1 MSAKIY
7 HNARCSKSRATVAIL
22 EQNDVDF
29 EVVNYLV
36 NPPSESELKSLIND
50 LNIGARDLLRKGEAK
65 YKELGLS
72 DKSLSE
78 DHLVKSMLEFPI
90 LIERPIVRTEKGV
103 AIGRPPENVNSILWS
118 YLTSMIGV
126 ITE

>member
-1 MSAKIY
+1 MSTKIY
-7 HNARCSKSRATVAIL
+7 HNTRCSKSRATVAIL

-29 EVVNYLV
+29 EIVNYLDE
-36 NPPSESELKSLIND
+36 PPSETELKDILKD
-50 LNIGARDLLRKGEAK
+50 LGMTARELMRRGESK

-78 DHLVKSMLEFPI
+78 KDLINSMLEFPI

-103 AIGRPPENVNSILWS
+103 AIGRPPENI
-118 YLTSMIGV
+118 IA
-126 ITE
+126 II

>member
-7 HNARCSKSRATVAIL
+7 HNTRCSKSRATVAIL

-36 NPPSESELKSLIND
+36 EPPSEIELKDILKD
-50 LNIGARDLLRKGEAK
+50 LGISARELMRKGETK

-78 DHLVKSMLEFPI
+78 KELISAMLEFPI

-103 AIGRPPENVNSILWS
+103 AIGRPPENI
-118 YLTSMIGV
+118 IA
-126 ITE
+126 II

>member
-1 MSAKIY
+1 MGTKIY

-22 EQNDVDF
+22 EQNDEDF

-36 NPPSESELKSLIND
+36 NPPSESELKSILKD
-50 LNIGARDLLRKGEAK
+50 LDISARELLRRGESK
-65 YKELGLS
+65 FKELGLS

-78 DHLVKSMLEFPI
+78 DYLIKSMLEFPI

-103 AIGRPPENVNSILWS
+103 AIGRPPENVNSIL
-118 YLTSMIGV
+118 
-126 ITE
+126 

>member
-36 NPPSESELKSLIND
+36 NPPSESELKSIIEDLGIN
-50 LNIGARDLLRKGEAK
+50 ARELLRKGEAK
-65 YKELGLS
+65 FKELGLS
-72 DKSLSE
+72 DQSLSE
-78 DHLVKSMLEFPI
+78 DQLIKSMLEFPI
-90 LIERPIVRTEKGV
+90 LIERPIVRTEKGI
-103 AIGRPPENVNSILWS
+103 AIGRPPENVNSIL
-118 YLTSMIGV
+118 
-126 ITE
+126 

>member
-7 HNARCSKSRATVAIL
+7 HNTRCSKSRATVAIL

-36 NPPSESELKSLIND
+36 EPPSEIELKDILKD
-50 LNIGARDLLRKGEAK
+50 LGISARELMRKGETK
-65 YKELGLS
+65 FKELGLS

-78 DHLVKSMLEFPI
+78 KELINAMLEFPI

-103 AIGRPPENVNSILWS
+103 VIGRPPENINAI
-118 YLTSMIGV
+118 I
-126 ITE
+126 

>member
-36 NPPSESELKSLIND
+36 DPPSESELKSILKD
-50 LNIGARDLLRKGEAK
+50 LGISARDLLRKGEGK
-65 YKELGLS
+65 FKELGLS

-78 DHLVKSMLEFPI
+78 DHLIKSMLEFPI

-103 AIGRPPENVNSILWS
+103 AIGRPPENINSIL
-118 YLTSMIGV
+118 
-126 ITE
+126 

>member
-36 NPPSESELKSLIND
+36 SPPSESELKAIIND
-50 LNIGARDLLRKGEAK
+50 LGISPRELLRKGEAK
-65 YKELGLS
+65 FKELGLS
-72 DKSLSE
+72 DKSLSD
-78 DHLVKSMLEFPI
+78 DHLIKSMLEFPI

-103 AIGRPPENVNSILWS
+103 AIGRPPENINSIL
-118 YLTSMIGV
+118 
-126 ITE
+126 

>member
-7 HNARCSKSRATVAIL
+7 HNARCSKSRATLAIL

-36 NPPSESELKSLIND
+36 NPPSESELKSLIYD
-50 LNIGARDLLRKGEAK
+50 LNISARGLLRIGEAK

-72 DKSLSE
+72 DKSLTE
-78 DHLVKSMLEFPI
+78 DHLIKSMLEFPI

-103 AIGRPPENVNSILWS
+103 AIGRPPENVNSIL
-118 YLTSMIGV
+118 
-126 ITE
+126 

>member
-7 HNARCSKSRATVAIL
+7 HNTRCSKSRATVAIL

-29 EVVNYLV
+29 EIVNYLEE
-36 NPPSESELKSLIND
+36 PPSETELKDILKD
-50 LNIGARDLLRKGEAK
+50 LGMTARELMRRGESK

-78 DHLVKSMLEFPI
+78 KDLINSMLEFPI
-90 LIERPIVRTEKGV
+90 LIERHIVRTEKGV
-103 AIGRPPENVNSILWS
+103 AIGRPPENI
-118 YLTSMIGV
+118 IA
-126 ITE
+126 II

>member
-22 EQNDVDF
+22 EQNGVDF

-36 NPPSESELKSLIND
+36 SPPSESELKSLIND

-65 YKELGLS
+65 FKELGLS

-78 DHLVKSMLEFPI
+78 EHLIKSMLEFPL

-103 AIGRPPENVNSILWS
+103 AIGRPPENVNSIL
-118 YLTSMIGV
+118 
-126 ITE
+126 

>member
-1 MSAKIY
+1 MSTKIY

-36 NPPSESELKSLIND
+36 NPPSESELKSILKD
-50 LNIGARDLLRKGEAK
+50 LGISARDLLRKGEGK
-65 YKELGLS
+65 FKELGLS

-78 DHLVKSMLEFPI
+78 DHLIKSMLEFPI
-90 LIERPIVRTEKGV
+90 LIERPIVRTENGV
-103 AIGRPPENVNSILWS
+103 AIGRPPENVNSIL
-118 YLTSMIGV
+118 
-126 ITE
+126 

>member
-7 HNARCSKSRATVAIL
+7 HNTRCSKSRATVAIL

-36 NPPSESELKSLIND
+36 EPPSEIELKDILKD
-50 LNIGARDLLRKGEAK
+50 LGISARELMRKGETK

-78 DHLVKSMLEFPI
+78 KELISAMLEFPI

-103 AIGRPPENVNSILWS
+103 AIGRPPENINTI
-118 YLTSMIGV
+118 I
-126 ITE
+126 

>member
-1 MSAKIY
+1 MILSSG
-7 HNARCSKSRATVAIL
+7 HCDKSRATVAIL

-50 LNIGARDLLRKGEAK
+50 LNISARDLLRKGEAK
-65 YKELGLS
+65 FKELGLS

-78 DHLVKSMLEFPI
+78 DHLIKSMLEFPI
-90 LIERPIVRTEKGV
+90 LIERPIVRTEKWV
-103 AIGRPPENVNSILWS
+103 AIGRPPENVNSIL
-118 YLTSMIGV
+118 
-126 ITE
+126 

>member
-1 MSAKIY
+1 MSTKIY
-7 HNARCSKSRATVAIL
+7 HNTRCSKSRATVAIL

-36 NPPSESELKSLIND
+36 NPPSESELKSILKD
-50 LNIGARDLLRKGEAK
+50 LDISARELLRRGESK
-65 YKELGLS
+65 FKELGLS

-78 DHLVKSMLEFPI
+78 DYLIKSMLEFPI

-103 AIGRPPENVNSILWS
+103 AIGRPPENVNSIL
-118 YLTSMIGV
+118 
-126 ITE
+126 

>member
-1 MSAKIY
+1 MSTKIY

-36 NPPSESELKSLIND
+36 NPPSESELKSILKD
-50 LNIGARDLLRKGEAK
+50 LDISARELLRIGESK
-65 YKELGLS
+65 FKELGLS

-78 DHLVKSMLEFPI
+78 DYLIKSMLEFPI
-90 LIERPIVRTEKGV
+90 LIERPIVRTEKGI
-103 AIGRPPENVNSILWS
+103 AIGRPPENVNSIL
-118 YLTSMIGV
+118 
-126 ITE
+126 

>member
-36 NPPSESELKSLIND
+36 NPLSESEIKSILKDLGIN
-50 LNIGARDLLRKGEAK
+50 ARDLLRKGEAK
-65 YKELGLS
+65 FKELGLS
-72 DKSLSE
+72 DKTLSE
-78 DHLVKSMLEFPI
+78 EHLIKSMIEFPI
-90 LIERPIVRTEKGV
+90 LIERPIVRTEKGAV
-103 AIGRPPENVNSILWS
+103 IGRPPENVNSIL
-118 YLTSMIGV
+118 
-126 ITE
+126 

>member
-7 HNARCSKSRATVAIL
+7 HNTRCSKSRATVAIL

-36 NPPSESELKSLIND
+36 EPPSEIELKDILKD
-50 LNIGARDLLRKGEAK
+50 LGISARELMRKGETK

-72 DKSLSE
+72 DKSLSQKE
-78 DHLVKSMLEFPI
+78 LISAMLEFPI
-90 LIERPIVRTEKGV
+90 LIERPIVRTGKGI
-103 AIGRPPENVNSILWS
+103 AIGRPPENINAI
-118 YLTSMIGV
+118 I
-126 ITE
+126 